1 MGLTSVRQLKPRP
14 CIPVENGVDVVC
26 QPGPCR
32 TAAPRYRGRFGM
44 NGAASTVAGRE
55 SRRETAPA
63 ATRARGKTAQPA
75 APAPVAEVTDTRQ
88 QILAA
93 AARLFAQQGFA
104 PTTLRQMADA
114 VGIKAGS
121 VYYHFEG
128 KDEIAACVLDGGI
141 AAMTHAVRARL
152 GALPAN
158 ASQRARLG
166 AAVEGHLWGLLQ
178 HGDFTAAHIR
188 IYRYVSDAARSRHR
202 SVRSAYTRMWDELL
216 AAAAA
221 DGALRTDI
229 PVPLIRQY
237 LVGALNWPVDW
248 YDPQRG
254 SVAQLAAQISAMVF
268 DGIVVGPRRAR
279 TGANA

>member
-1 MGLTSVRQLKPRP
+1 MYGMTAATSAFVAGRAKASPKAARHL
-14 CIPVENGVDVVC
+14 
-26 QPGPCR
+26 
-32 TAAPRYRGRFGM
+32 AAPRL
-44 NGAASTVAGRE
+44 
-55 SRRETAPA
+55 
-63 ATRARGKTAQPA
+63 
-75 APAPVAEVTDTRQ
+75 PAPKLAAVPTDTRQ
-88 QILAA
+88 QILQV

-141 AAMTHAVRARL
+141 AAMTHAVRERL
-152 GALPAN
+152 DALPAN
-158 ASQRARLG
+158 ASQRTRLG

-188 IYRYVSDAARSRHR
+188 IYRYVSDAARNRHR

-216 AAAAA
+216 SDAAA
-221 DGALRTDI
+221 DGALRSDI